1 MMTRPNRFLRR
12 QQREPSL
19 AGEAS
24 GSQQPL
30 QAADRREDDGPH
42 QRTSDKSSCSSRVS
56 QTVSSSPP
64 SIQTGIQIPETTS
77 SLIALMTTLSRTRSV
92 SENSSFACK
101 SLAGAPTVTNV
112 TASETGMWRAYH
124 TPQPDADAMADFEA
138 REALEQTTGLQ
149 LETHAAALNGSE
161 AQSRG
166 TVQVSSSS
174 GQQLSLT

>member
-1 MMTRPNRFLRR
+1 
-12 QQREPSL
+12 
-19 AGEAS
+19 
-24 GSQQPL
+24 
-30 QAADRREDDGPH
+30 
-42 QRTSDKSSCSSRVS
+42 
-56 QTVSSSPP
+56 
-64 SIQTGIQIPETTS
+64 
-77 SLIALMTTLSRTRSV
+77 MTTPSRTRSV
-92 SENSSFACK
+92 SESSSSACK